1 MNDGRLGLALRLP
14 NLMFLVIVAIATAL
28 TTALLG
34 VQPPIE
40 WEAWAAAAVAA
51 ITIGVLT
58 YRSRTLAGWMHRR
71 MTYRRSSRD
80 TIAVYE
86 AEGAGITWD
95 GHRACTYIEV
105 LPQPYATTILTGT
118 RDSVIAALPID
129 DIREELVQFDI
140 HCDAVTFVTIGHN
153 YDRPNKAAT
162 AYQASIGPTT
172 ALLYGRTFIEVGI
185 TLSESLDSIYA
196 RTGTDDVPAGISRT
210 VTIAAERI
218 RRRVAHDGW
227 KTQLLTKSNLE
238 ELHAAIAAQLNPAL
252 TQEHWSACGP
262 KSMQAIAYTPGPG
275 AWTTE
280 NYREWCRL
288 NPHRQIHIAR
298 LERRQGADHAE
309 MFIGLLTSDPRAL
322 NTVTA
327 LGLRRE
333 HGQQGDI
340 LTAALP
346 LARTVRPT
354 AIHGKALPEAS
365 PFPIPLVPGGIG
377 TYIGQTA
384 NRSQVFVNFT
394 VGAEPFYIF
403 GPAAMCQQLFVWLS
417 TSGRSIDI
425 ALPGDE
431 WKEFATRLG
440 VTHSSNSDAD
450 IVITTPQGLP
460 TAAHPNQVRLVWTTT
475 APDTPPA
482 YALIAGPDECTLH
495 TPTRQIRYRWSVSS
509 AEEAFF
515 TLGRTRRTAT
525 PAPNTAAAQ
534 PQPGNGQSGAQ
545 RTPPAPARVT
555 GRRRAA
561 APATPEPPASG
572 QQPTSGQQPK
582 RPATIRRPA
591 TPATPEPPSSGG
603 RHSAQPRRP

>member
-1 MNDGRLGLALRLP
+1 MKDGRLGLALRLP
-14 NLMFLVIVAIATAL
+14 NLMFLFIVAIAGAL
-28 TTALLG
+28 TTAVLG

-40 WEAWAAAAVAA
+40 WEAWAVTAAAA

-58 YRSRTLAGWMHRR
+58 YRSRTLAGWIHRK
-71 MTYRRSSRD
+71 MTYRRSPRN

-140 HCDAVTFVTIGHN
+140 HCDAVTVVTIGHN

-185 TLSESLDSIYA
+185 TLANS
-196 RTGTDDVPAGISRT
+196 T
-210 VTIAAERI
+210 
-218 RRRVAHDGW
+218 
-227 KTQLLTKSNLE
+227 LE
-238 ELHAAIAAQLNPAL
+238 ALHAEIAAQLNPAL
-252 TQEHWSACGP
+252 AQEHWSACGP
-262 KSMQAIAYTPGPG
+262 KSMQAIAFTPGPG

-288 NPHRQIHIAR
+288 NPHRQIHIVR
-298 LERRQGADHAE
+298 LDRRQGADHVE

-354 AIHGKALPEAS
+354 AVHGKALPEAS

-394 VGAEPFYIF
+394 TGAEPFYIF
-403 GPAAMCQQLFVWLS
+403 GPAAMCQQLLVWLS

-431 WKEFATRLG
+431 WKEFATRVG

-450 IVITTPQGLP
+450 IVITSPQGLP
-460 TAAHPNQVRLVWTTT
+460 AATHPNQVRLVWTTT

-495 TPTRQIRYRWSVSS
+495 TPAQQIRYRWSVSS

-515 TLGRTRRTAT
+515 TLGRTQRTAA
-525 PAPNTAAAQ
+525 APQKTAAAQ
-534 PQPGNGQSGAQ
+534 PRPGNGQTGVQ
-545 RTPPAPARVT
+545 RTLPARVT

-561 APATPEPPASG
+561 APVTPEPPASV
-572 QQPTSGQQPK
+572 QPPK
-582 RPATIRRPA
+582 PPASIRRPV
-591 TPATPEPPSSGG
+591 TPAPPEPPSGG
-603 RHSAQPRRP
+603 RHSAAPPRRS